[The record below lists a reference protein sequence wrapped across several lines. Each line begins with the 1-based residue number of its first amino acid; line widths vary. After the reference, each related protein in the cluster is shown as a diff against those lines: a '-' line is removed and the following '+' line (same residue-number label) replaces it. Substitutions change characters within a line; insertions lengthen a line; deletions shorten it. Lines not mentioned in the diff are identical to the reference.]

1 MKVSR
6 LSIKKRDSIMNR
18 RGVLIAEEQES
29 NREAAIIEAASVEIE
44 VLATGGSYEES

>member
-6 LSIKKRDSIMNR
+6 LSIKRRDSIMNH

-29 NREAAIIEAASVEIE
+29 NREALIIEAVSVEIE
-44 VLATGGSYEES
+44 VLVTGGS